1 MATDNYTDSHKA
13 PGKGSSYDEHYKN
26 EPWRRFLWG
35 QEQKA
40 LQDILQ
46 RFLADREVRLLDFAC
61 GTGRLVGFLEDKV
74 ANAVGVDVSEAML
87 QEARAKLSRTELIQA
102 DITQNDVLGDRQ
114 FDLITSFRFFLNA
127 EPPLRL
133 AVLEVLVRHLARDG
147 YLVFNNHRNS
157 TSPLVRHK
165 YADAKKPRNFMST
178 SEMHELVNQFGLEII
193 KIYPIGYFP
202 LHKKKT
208 PKAFNIAVDAMAKR
222 IPCLR
227 NHSESPI
234 AVCRFARAKS

>member
-1 MATDNYTDSHKA
+1 MTTDNYTNSHKA

-26 EPWRRFLWG
+26 DPWRRFLWG
-35 QEQKA
+35 REKRA

-74 ANAVGVDVSEAML
+74 ANAVGIDVAEAML
-87 QEARAKLSRTELIQA
+87 QEARAKLSRTELIA
-102 DITQNDVLGDRQ
+102 VDITQNDVLGDRQ

-127 EPPLRL
+127 EPQLRL
-133 AVLEVLVRHLARDG
+133 AVLEVLVRHLAKDG

-157 TSPLVRHK
+157 TAPLVRHK

-178 SEMHELVNQFGLEII
+178 PEMHELVRQFGLEII

-208 PKAFNIAVDAMAKR
+208 PKAFNTAIDAVARHLPFLEK
-222 IPCLR
+222 
-227 NHSESPI
+227 HSESPI
-234 AVCRFARAKS
+234 AVCRFTRTES